1 VFRHLTNKAVTIGS
15 VGNLVSIRIHLEI
28 FDVVTSSA
36 PLYWIV
42 GKYDPYLRLFRNY
55 LDTTY
60 RGGVPKTN
68 VNRSVVFYSALH
80 QMNDVDKD
88 LQLYGEDVGI
98 KLVTSSYA
106 GHPTYQ
112 DKIKFGRSLAVHGIY
127 AVLKRGQK
135 KDSVSSG
142 YRSHLSRLLSSDP
155 SGNEWYFGT
164 DKEKL
169 QTSLQYQEGG
179 PLHGTRVGKQESG
192 VDRKHMTL
200 ADVESW
206 LDDNAAST
214 KGTLEYNTIVLDDD
228 DSDDSDGTPPT
239 KRQKVEPSDVPGKA
253 IPRTL
258 EETFGSDVPDTD
270 ADVPSTS
277 VAGTSAET
285 SKRDV
290 PGTNTDVPS
299 TSVAGTS
306 VGASKDDV
314 LGAILGDD
322 NIESFIESRAKVM
335 KQELVAASVKV
346 GPAMAAIWNCGSGDK
361 RLATHL
367 KRVHSSLLEQYDP
380 SGVALAHLD
389 SIINSPSLPLN

>member
-1 VFRHLTNKAVTIGS
+1 MNGTS
-15 VGNLVSIRIHLEI
+15 V
-28 FDVVTSSA
+28 
-36 PLYWIV
+36 
-42 GKYDPYLRLFRNY
+42 
-55 LDTTY
+55 
-60 RGGVPKTN
+60 
-68 VNRSVVFYSALH
+68 
-80 QMNDVDKD
+80 QC
-88 LQLYGEDVGI
+88 
-98 KLVTSSYA
+98 
-106 GHPTYQ
+106 
-112 DKIKFGRSLAVHGIY
+112 
-127 AVLKRGQK
+127 
-135 KDSVSSG
+135 
-142 YRSHLSRLLSSDP
+142 
-155 SGNEWYFGT
+155 T

-285 SKRDV
+285 SKGDVSGTDASVAGTSAETSQSDV
-290 PGTNTDVPS
+290 PGTDADVPS

-306 VGASKDDV
+306 AETSESDV
-314 LGAILGDD
+314 PGTIAGVP
-322 NIESFIESRAKVM
+322 STPVAGTSAKTSNSDVPGTSARY
-335 KQELVAASVKV
+335 QCRC
-346 GPAMAAIWNCGSGDK
+346 PQ
-361 RLATHL
+361 
-367 KRVHSSLLEQYDP
+367 HSCCWDICR
-380 SGVALAHLD
+380 D
-389 SIINSPSLPLN
+389 I